1 MEEKPQKPR
10 KKRFIDSSFKDS
22 YYFKYSSMGFQ
33 MAAIIGIG
41 VFCGIK
47 IDELLGLQKTPVFT
61 ITLSLVSV
69 IAAIYFVVK
78 DLLKK

>member
-1 MEEKPQKPR
+1 MPTSQDQPTPSKP
-10 KKRFIDSSFKDS
+10 KKQPDHS
-22 YYFKYSSMGFQ
+22 YMQYANMGFQ

-41 VFCGIK
+41 VWGGIK
-47 IDELLGLQKTPVFT
+47 LDGLTGLQFPVFT
-61 ITLSLVSV
+61 IVLSLFAV

>member
-10 KKRFIDSSFKDS
+10 KKQFIDSSFRDS
-22 YYFKYSSMGFQ
+22 HYFKYSAMGFQ

-47 IDELLGLQKTPVFT
+47 IDEFIGLQKAPIFT
-61 ITLSLVSV
+61 IAFSLLSV

>member
-10 KKRFIDSSFKDS
+10 KKRFTSSSFRDS

-41 VFCGIK
+41 VFLGIK
-47 IDELLGLQKTPVFT
+47 VDELLNLQKTPVFT
-61 ITLSLVSV
+61 ISLSLLSV